1 MLFIAYNAA
10 MPTTAAMAPVA
21 NNTSGAIRT
30 MLQIATPATRVM
42 RPVRWGVTLSSAP
55 TTRVDCELIDTNVA
69 ATVTA
74 HVAAGVQPYDRTN
87 GTPASLMT
95 LGTTATGYT
104 ATAEG
109 SITATRIGDMKYI
122 PIGASNLEYE
132 WSLGREW
139 EVAPS
144 RFCRIR
150 LTSTSTT
157 ISSIVWMI
165 WDE

>member
-1 MLFIAYNAA
+1 MQFIAYNAA
-10 MPTTAAMAPVA
+10 MPTTAAMAAVG

-30 MLQIATPATRVM
+30 MLQIATPATRPM
-42 RPVRWGVTLSSAP
+42 HPTRWGVQLSAAAP
-55 TTRVDCELIDTNVA
+55 VAVTCELIDTNVA

-74 HVAAGVQPYDRTN
+74 HVAAGVQPYGETG
-87 GTPASLMT
+87 GTPVSAMT

-109 SITATRIGDMKYI
+109 SITATRVGDHKII
-122 PIGASNLEYE
+122 PIGASQTEYE

-139 EVAPS
+139 EVGPS

-150 LTSTSTT
+150 LTSASTVVNA
-157 ISSIVWMI
+157 IVWVL

>member
-10 MPTTAAMAPVA
+10 MPTTAAMAAVA

-30 MLQIATPATRVM
+30 MLQIAPPSTRPM
-42 RPVRWGVTLSSAP
+42 RPVRWGVTLPAAP

-74 HVAAGVQPYDRTN
+74 HVAAGVQPYDRTT
-87 GTPASLMT
+87 GTPVSAMT
-95 LGTTATGYT
+95 LGTSATGYT

-109 SITATRIGDMKYI
+109 TITATRIGDMKYI

-144 RFCRIR
+144 RFCRVR
-150 LTSTSTT
+150 LTSASTVV
-157 ISSIVWMI
+157 SALVWI
-165 WDE
+165 LWDE